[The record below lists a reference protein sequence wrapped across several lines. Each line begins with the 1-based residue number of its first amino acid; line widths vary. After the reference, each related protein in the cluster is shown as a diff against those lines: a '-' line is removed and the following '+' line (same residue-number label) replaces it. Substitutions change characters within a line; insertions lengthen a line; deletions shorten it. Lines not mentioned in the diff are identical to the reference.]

1 MGFSKGSW
9 ALWSWID
16 IPDRNDPTQTYLRR
30 LRIIRTPLFAL
41 YLHFIFLADNDRD
54 PHDHPWDFVSF
65 VIRGSYTERLYDRFN
80 SIGRFRYKPM
90 FLGEW
95 THGRFSFHRMTK
107 EFAHRITSIE
117 PGLVTLVLIGRE
129 TKEWG
134 FWTEDG
140 AFIPWFEYDRTSVD
154 EIR

>member
-41 YLHFIFLADNDRD
+41 YLHFIFLPDDDR
-54 PHDHPWDFVSF
+54 HLHSHPWRFSSLVL
-65 VIRGSYTERLYDRFN
+65 RGGYTEDLTDGDPRRGEEEFRGHRYGRL
-80 SIGRFRYKPM
+80 S
-90 FLGEW
+90 L
-95 THGRFSFHRMTK
+95 HRMPLHK
-107 EFAHRITSIE
+107 FHRITEVE
-117 PGLVTLVLIGRE
+117 PGLVTLVFVGRE
-129 TKEWG
+129 VCEWG

-140 AFIPWFEYDRTSVD
+140 FVTHQEYDRLADS
-154 EIR
+154 ELMSM